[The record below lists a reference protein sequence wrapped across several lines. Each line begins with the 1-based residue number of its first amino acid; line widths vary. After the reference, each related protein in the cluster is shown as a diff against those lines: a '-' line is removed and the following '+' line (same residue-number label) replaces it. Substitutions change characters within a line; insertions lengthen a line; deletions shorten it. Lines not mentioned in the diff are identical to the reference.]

1 MLVQVSRAHRA
12 ERLCNLSSSSQ
23 FRLSSCT
30 VSLCGE
36 RDSTCSS
43 IFNWFVNMKVR
54 DRTFQYVVKWNFF
67 TTLNLLLLQSRP
79 RVMHMLCEESTSAPF
94 PDSEIFEAP
103 HYLVQTRSVV
113 SCSNEDSE
121 SETDPEL
128 FQFLNTIA
136 QERKQTRAH
145 SLSSEDCRE
154 SYELDLDG
162 HDLLESPAED
172 TVRGLFHSP
181 GSPICRSPLPVDKI
195 TKGFKVHSS
204 QAQPRQK
211 PSKSRHTNL
220 ENPATSSNV
229 PTACWVG
236 KHSTAS
242 LIQAGDLQRPADG
255 IIKVV
260 SRTNGRGA
268 ALGALAQVLAVWLL
282 LLLAQY
288 HVLESQRASR

>member
-1 MLVQVSRAHRA
+1 MCVVKRNVLYHSK
-12 ERLCNLSSSSQ
+12 CTIKKKTISY
-23 FRLSSCT
+23 SSC
-30 VSLCGE
+30 LLRLLLNKHFQIKKNKKNCGE
-36 RDSTCSS
+36 PRL
-43 IFNWFVNMKVR
+43 VR
-54 DRTFQYVVKWNFF
+54 VESK
-67 TTLNLLLLQSRP
+67 
-79 RVMHMLCEESTSAPF
+79 MHILGAECTSAQF
-94 PDSEIFEAP
+94 HDSEIFEAP
-103 HYLVQTRSVV
+103 HCFVRTCSVV

-162 HDLLESPAED
+162 HDLLESPTED
-172 TVRGLFHSP
+172 TVRGLLHSP
-181 GSPICRSPLPVDKI
+181 GSPICRSHLRPVDKI
-195 TKGFKVHSS
+195 TKGFKVQSS
-204 QAQPRQK
+204 QAQPRQT
-211 PSKSRHTNL
+211 PSKSRHTNS

-236 KHSTAS
+236 EHSTAS
-242 LIQAGDLQRPADG
+242 LKIRAGDLQRPADG
-255 IIKVV
+255 IVKMV
-260 SRTNGRGA
+260 SRTNGHGA
-268 ALGALAQVLAVWLL
+268 ALGAVAQVLAVWLL